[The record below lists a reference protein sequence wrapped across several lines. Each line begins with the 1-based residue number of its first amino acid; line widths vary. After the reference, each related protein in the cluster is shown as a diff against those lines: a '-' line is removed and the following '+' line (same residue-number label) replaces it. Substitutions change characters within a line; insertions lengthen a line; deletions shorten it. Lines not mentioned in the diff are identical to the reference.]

1 MDKEIQNQRINSCRC
16 CCHYE
21 HYNPNFVPECH
32 LNLNQSQMMPEK
44 KENNI
49 NPNLSF
55 NYNYDSPLFN
65 PKKENEFD
73 EIKKEIEKDNLNT
86 NKKYDIRER
95 AQAIK
100 NKINAIFLLKKMN
113 KSKLNNND
121 INYNLYSGK
130 KFTFSENLNFNKKG
144 KESIFRK
151 KLEREL
157 KIENP
162 HLKRL
167 LSSVP
172 RHEKNKTG
180 KRQPDEKEKYV
191 FTNGIFRMKSFD
203 SRYNKRFTGYS
214 SMVMPPNDLNKLN
227 FVVRRN
233 L

>member
-1 MDKEIQNQRINSCRC
+1 M
-16 CCHYE
+16 
-21 HYNPNFVPECH
+21 
-32 LNLNQSQMMPEK
+32 
-44 KENNI
+44 
-49 NPNLSF
+49 
-55 NYNYDSPLFN
+55 
-65 PKKENEFD
+65 
-73 EIKKEIEKDNLNT
+73 
-86 NKKYDIRER
+86 
-95 AQAIK
+95 
-100 NKINAIFLLKKMN
+100 
-113 KSKLNNND
+113 
-121 INYNLYSGK
+121 
-130 KFTFSENLNFNKKG
+130 
-144 KESIFRK
+144 
-151 KLEREL
+151 

-180 KRQPDEKEKYV
+180 KRQSDEKEKYV

>member
-32 LNLNQSQMMPEK
+32 LNLNQSQMMQEK

-49 NPNLSF
+49 TPNLSF

-65 PKKENEFD
+65 PKKTNEFD

-86 NKKYDIRER
+86 SKKYDIRER

-100 NKINAIFLLKKMN
+100 DKINAIFLLKKMN

-180 KRQPDEKEKYV
+180 KRQSDEKEKYV

>member
-21 HYNPNFVPECH
+21 HYNPNFGPECH

-49 NPNLSF
+49 TPNLSF

-65 PKKENEFD
+65 PKKTNEFD
-73 EIKKEIEKDNLNT
+73 EIKKEMEKNNLND

-95 AQAIK
+95 AKAVK
-100 NKINAIFLLKKMN
+100 DKINAIFLLKKMN
-113 KSKLNNND
+113 KNKLSKDD

-180 KRQPDEKEKYV
+180 KRQSDEKEKYV